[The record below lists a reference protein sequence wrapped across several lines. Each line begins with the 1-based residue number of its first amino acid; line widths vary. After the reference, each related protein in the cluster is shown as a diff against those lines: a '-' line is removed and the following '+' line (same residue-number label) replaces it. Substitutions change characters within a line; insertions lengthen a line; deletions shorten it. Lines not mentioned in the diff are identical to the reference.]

1 MIKTIFVTLMLLSL
15 NAQAYDSKQIQIGF
29 KGCDFIANRQLVALD
44 FSSSTVAIV
53 SADGK
58 STPTVVVNGEAIGIP
73 YGYECD
79 DAEFCTEDVRFE
91 LVAVGETFLQVN
103 YGKSGAWIKGT
114 LNGQF
119 LSATAGVCR
128 Y

>member
-1 MIKTIFVTLMLLSL
+1 MIKSIFVSL
-15 NAQAYDSKQIQIGF
+15 VLFSASAQAYDSKPIPIGF
-29 KGCDFIANRQLVALD
+29 KSCDFIADRQLVALD
-44 FSSSTVAIV
+44 FSSSNVAIV
-53 SADGK
+53 SANGK

-114 LNGQF
+114 LNGQSV
-119 LSATAGVCR
+119 SATAGLCR